1 MKLDKKKTLLMWT
14 ILLIALIQMPGLAL
28 TPAINMIQTQV
39 FPKRSLAEVQ
49 TAMAWTN
56 LVSPVMSVVAAVFI
70 NKRIFTKKGV
80 VIAGLLLLSL
90 TGLLANFFNTQ
101 FWNLSML
108 SIILGMATGLFMTN
122 AFGLL
127 FDNFGDQER
136 QVIAGYQTS
145 CINLGGIVM
154 SLLGGVLATEMW
166 YGGYLILLIGLP
178 IAVFAYF
185 TVPHYAS
192 PAAEETGDRKRRTLI
207 ELLINVIH
215 YIKNNMRIFYY
226 SALAFLFMIFYYVG
240 GNNISAHIQQNIPD
254 VNDAAMAGIAVAVQM
269 GGGVVSGLF
278 FSRLSEKY
286 KDMVLVLACALMF
299 FGTMILSIFAS
310 SLVTIFIGAFIS
322 GMSLSLMLPRCIFAV
337 STLVDKSTSA
347 TATVIVSSV
356 APSLGGLFSPQV
368 FTRLESAIFGDATAT
383 RYIVAS
389 CAVLIF
395 GLIIAAVTLR
405 RRRPTHGSAD
415 LAANH

>member
-14 ILLIALIQMPGLAL
+14 ILLIALNQMPALAL
-28 TPAINMIQTQV
+28 TPAINRIHTKLN
-39 FPKRSLAEVQ
+39 PNGSLAEVQ

-56 LVSPVMSVVAAVFI
+56 LVSPVMSIVAAVFI
-70 NKRIFTKKGV
+70 NKGIFTKKGV

-90 TGLLANFFNTQ
+90 TGLLAVFFNTE
-101 FWNLSML
+101 FWSLSML
-108 SIILGMATGLFMTN
+108 SIVLGMATGLFMTN

-145 CINLGGIVM
+145 CINLGGIAM
-154 SLLGGVLATEMW
+154 GLLGGVLATAMW
-166 YGGYLILLIGLP
+166 YGGYLILFIGLP
-178 IAVFAYF
+178 VAVLAFF
-185 TVPHYAS
+185 TVPHYKS
-192 PAAEETGDRKRRTLI
+192 PSAGGAGQ
-207 ELLINVIH
+207 
-215 YIKNNMRIFYY
+215 KNKKFRLNPRIFYY
-226 SALAFLFMIFYYVG
+226 AGLAFLFMMIYGVG
-240 GNNISAHIQQNIPD
+240 GANISTHIKQNIPD

-278 FSRLSEKY
+278 FGRLSEKY
-286 KDMVLVLACALMF
+286 KDMVLVLACTLMF
-299 FGTMILSIFAS
+299 TGTMILSLLAS
-310 SLVTIFIGAFIS
+310 SLVTIFIGVFIS

-356 APSLGGLFSPQV
+356 APSLGGLLSPQV
-368 FTRLESAIFGDATAT
+368 FTRLESAVFGDAPAT

-389 CAVLIF
+389 CAVLLF
-395 GLIIAAVTLR
+395 ALVIAAITLR
-405 RRRPTHGSAD
+405 RKHAG
-415 LAANH
+415 AAPATNQ